1 MYVLQ
6 LMDWYSASFSVLFIA
21 VVECIVINHVYSK
34 FRLPFVF
41 QCADFITGAVTIYLE
56 SAKVELYSL
65 LHSCNV
71 NGPAIDTLLGN
82 V

>member
-34 FRLPFVF
+34 YDL
-41 QCADFITGAVTIYLE
+41 ITNLKRTC
-56 SAKVELYSL
+56 SL
-65 LHSCNV
+65 SNCV
-71 NGPAIDTLLGN
+71 LLC
-82 V
+82 

>member
-34 FRLPFVF
+34 YNNYILTG
-41 QCADFITGAVTIYLE
+41 ITA
-56 SAKVELYSL
+56 L
-65 LHSCNV
+65 LMLVWIENV
-71 NGPAIDTLLGN
+71 AQQ
-82 V
+82 